1 MKIRQHSRLL
11 ILLITINLL
20 SACGGDGS
28 TGPSLQEIA
37 FEKLSGSWSLATS
50 GGILLDGQD
59 VSLNYPGFSLS
70 FADGT
75 YQTINGGDLFNAS
88 GTWAWSNESA
98 QQLTMDTGEDV
109 TIQNLS
115 ENQFRFTFFH
125 QGSTAAGIRGNYTV
139 NVEK

>member
-1 MKIRQHSRLL
+1 MKNIKQTRLI
-11 ILLITINLL
+11 ILCLAINLL
-20 SACGGDGS
+20 SACGGDGA

-37 FEKLSGSWSLATS
+37 FEKLAGTWSMATS
-50 GGILLDGQD
+50 NGVLLDGQE

-70 FADGT
+70 FTDGT
-75 YQTINGGDLFNAS
+75 YQTTNAGDLLSAT
-88 GTWAWSNESA
+88 GTWSWSNESA
-98 QQLTMDTGEDV
+98 QELTLDTGEDV
-109 TIQNLS
+109 TIQTLT